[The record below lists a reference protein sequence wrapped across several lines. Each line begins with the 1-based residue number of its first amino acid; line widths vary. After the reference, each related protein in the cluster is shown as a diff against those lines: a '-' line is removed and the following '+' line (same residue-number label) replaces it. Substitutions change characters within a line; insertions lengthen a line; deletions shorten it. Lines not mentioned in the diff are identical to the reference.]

1 MPVSAGKSQR
11 PHPALPAPPHAAVL
25 AHRVVVRA
33 VRRCR
38 RRGGG
43 CLPCGAVR
51 RGRRGRRGSSG
62 SRAPRPAPRSAAV
75 RNTSAPPRGTA
86 PAGPRRPPAP
96 SPHPAPAAAAAAVRA
111 GGAPGGAG
119 RSGGSGGA
127 ERLAEDRTG
136 PASAAQ
142 PRPRHRPPPPGAPT
156 GSGRE
161 GRGRAKG
168 HGAAWYRTV
177 RLGTVLHGMVRLGM
191 ARYGLAGFGTAQLGT
206 ARLSTA
212 RQGMTWHSTAW
223 HGMARLGIA
232 GHGTAQL
239 GTARPIQAVRMQDQ
253 DAGLCAGSVT
263 GCRVQVQGTQQ
274 GAACGVQGTRQGA
287 AAHAGSRVKAA
298 RGRSCCRAQ
307 SMWLSAGCGCPQG
320 EGYRACDGVQHAVPR
335 VSAGGWV
342 WDSAGGHP
350 PQETRLWLP
359 RGVKHLAPRCPSH
372 RTHVPRVGQ
381 ADVGTRCCQGQED
394 IRGNTAMSSH
404 MPALLDSAALGSQWR
419 KRARQ
424 GQGHPLEGR
433 TRAQDAADHF
443 AHGQE
448 QQETAER

>member
-1 MPVSAGKSQR
+1 MPVSAGESQR

-62 SRAPRPAPRSAAV
+62 SRAPRPAPRSAAA

-119 RSGGSGGA
+119 RSGGA

-142 PRPRHRPPPPGAPT
+142 PRPCHRPPPPGAPT

-206 ARLSTA
+206 AQYSTA
-212 RQGMTWHSTAW
+212 GHDLAQHSVARY
-223 HGMARLGIA
+223 GMARLGMA

-263 GCRVQVQGTQQ
+263 GCRVQVQGMQQ

-298 RGRSCCRAQ
+298 RGRRCCRAQ

-342 WDSAGGHP
+342 WDTAGGHP
-350 PQETRLWLP
+350 PPRDAVMASQRGEAPGSQVAIPQNTRATCGAGRCRDTMASGP
-359 RGVKHLAPRCPSH
+359 GGHQGKHGHEFPHASSARLSGSGEPMEEK
-372 RTHVPRVGQ
+372 GQ
-381 ADVGTRCCQGQED
+381 AGTRTPLGGKDKSSGCCRPVCAWPGAA
-394 IRGNTAMSSH
+394 R
-404 MPALLDSAALGSQWR
+404 DS
-419 KRARQ
+419 
-424 GQGHPLEGR
+424 
-433 TRAQDAADHF
+433 
-443 AHGQE
+443 
-448 QQETAER
+448 